1 MAALDLSS
9 PTTLPLVAWTTTPGT
24 AALVRLITLPSTG
37 QYQVSIHNR
46 DSSSKDLF
54 ISTDQ
59 TLTDG
64 GAAPA
69 NTFISVQNHIWT
81 FTVGDNRSTGRP
93 KIEKLALFSIAHTSV
108 NIEILINEIR

>member
-1 MAALDLSS
+1 MAALDLSNPS
-9 PTTLPLVAWTTTPGT
+9 TLPLIASTATPGT
-24 AALVRLITLPSTG
+24 AGQVRLITLPSTG

-46 DSSSKDLF
+46 DSASKDLF

-69 NTFISVQNHIWT
+69 STFISVQNHIWT

-93 KIEKLALFSIAHTSV
+93 KITNLALFSITHTAV

>member
-1 MAALDLSS
+1 MAALDLSNPS
-9 PTTLPLVAWTTTPGT
+9 TLPLIASTATPGT
-24 AALVRLITLPSTG
+24 AGQVRLITLPSTG

-46 DSSSKDLF
+46 DSASKDLF

-69 NTFISVQNHIWT
+69 STFISVQNHIWT

-93 KIEKLALFSIAHTSV
+93 KITKLALFSITHTAV
-108 NIEILINEIR
+108 NSEILINEIR